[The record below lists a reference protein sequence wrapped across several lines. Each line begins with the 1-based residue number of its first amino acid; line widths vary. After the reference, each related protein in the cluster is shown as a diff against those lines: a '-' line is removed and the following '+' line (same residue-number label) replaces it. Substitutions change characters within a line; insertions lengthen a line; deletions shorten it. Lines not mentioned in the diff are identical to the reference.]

1 MSCPK
6 NQGIAGMGT
15 YTSYIQLLYGHLEY
29 LLASLVG
36 GFHPSEKYAKK
47 NHVPNHQPATL

>member
-1 MSCPK
+1 
-6 NQGIAGMGT
+6 MGT